1 MRTNKDHWKWTA
13 AFVALA
19 VILCGVAAN
28 IALTLEVQ
36 SECMTLQDET
46 PKDDHAKPSAL
57 PCAAIPTRFVSEQPD
72 CVNRLLEAMNV
83 TNLRIVSNLSQR
95 PQLDERMEARLMR
108 MAALRDEKMNT
119 SSKLD

>member
-1 MRTNKDHWKWTA
+1 MRTNKEKWKWTA

-28 IALTLEVQ
+28 ITLTLQTQAALGMLREEPVR
-36 SECMTLQDET
+36 
-46 PKDDHAKPSAL
+46 KPSL
-57 PCAAIPTRFVSEQPD
+57 SCAAIPTRFVSEQPD

-95 PQLDERMEARLMR
+95 PRLDEQVEARLIR
-108 MAALRDEKMNT
+108 KAALRAQE
-119 SSKLD
+119 

>member
-1 MRTNKDHWKWTA
+1 MRTNKDKWKWTA

-28 IALTLEVQ
+28 VALTLHVQ
-36 SECMTLQDET
+36 SECTTLQDET
-46 PKDDHAKPSAL
+46 PKDDQVRRPAL

-95 PQLDERMEARLMR
+95 PRLDERVEARLIR
-108 MAALRDEKMNT
+108 MAALRNAKVKPSGEPN
-119 SSKLD
+119 